1 MFPLYSV
8 LSSYNPSNQ
17 FYEFLRQ
24 PVLRF
29 QKKQAILYFFLLF
42 LFQSGHERL
51 KISSVGSYL
60 TFHIT
65 KVIIVSIYG
74 NFWTQNPCVKV

>member
-8 LSSYNPSNQ
+8 LSSYNPSLIN
-17 FYEFLRQ
+17 FTNFLGNLSCVFKRSR
-24 PVLRF
+24 P
-29 QKKQAILYFFLLF
+29 YFLLF